1 MATNRLPSAP
11 RTSSSESWHKDEVV
25 EELHRHRA
33 ELAARFDYDLKRLYE
48 YYASVP
54 ISPRMQRAEISLVKP
69 KRPLTTEATKEE

>member
-11 RTSSSESWHKDEVV
+11 RTNSSENWHKDEIV

-54 ISPRMQRAEISLVKP
+54 ISPRMRLAKIPLVKP
-69 KRPLTTEATKEE
+69 KRTPKTETTK